1 MAHWPAGY
9 DRLILD
15 ETDSTNEEARRR
27 APAPRP
33 LWIAARKQTA
43 GRGRQGRAWSAPRG
57 NLSAT
62 LLIGRDE
69 APGELA
75 KLSFH
80 AALAVADLF
89 AHFAPRAEIALK
101 WPNDA
106 LVNGRKAAGI
116 LLENFGPGPDFGDGH
131 AANLAIGVGV
141 NLAHHPDPGTS
152 RWPPTSLAAE
162 TGTAPGF
169 EEALEVLADR
179 LDYWLGA
186 RSGGDD
192 FATIR
197 TAWLARASHLGRRI
211 EVLLPNETLTGIF
224 EDVDAEGALV
234 LRTPAGPRRIAAA
247 DIHFPE

>member
-15 ETDSTNEEARRR
+15 QTDSTNEEARRR
-27 APAPRP
+27 APAATP

-43 GRGRQGRAWSAPRG
+43 GRGRMGRDWASPRG

-75 KLSFH
+75 TLSFH
-80 AALAVADLF
+80 ASLAVADLLT
-89 AHFAPRAEIALK
+89 HFASGAEIALK

-106 LVNGRKAAGI
+106 LLNGGKAAGI
-116 LLENFGPGPDFGDGH
+116 LLENFGPGGGH
-131 AANLAIGVGV
+131 KANLAVGIGI
-141 NLAHHPDPGTS
+141 NLAHHPDPAEN

-162 TGTAPGF
+162 TGRTPGI
-169 EEALEVLADR
+169 EEALLVLADR
-179 LDYWLGA
+179 LDHWLGI
-186 RSGGDD
+186 GD

-197 TAWLARASHLGRRI
+197 AAWLARAIHLGQRI
-211 EVLLPNETLTGIF
+211 EARMPDRTLTGIF

-234 LRTPAGPRRIAAA
+234 LRTSAGLQRIAAA
-247 DIHFPE
+247 DIHLPE

>member
-15 ETDSTNEEARRR
+15 QTDSTNEEARRR
-27 APAPRP
+27 APAATP

-43 GRGRQGRAWSAPRG
+43 GRGRMGRDWASPRG

-80 AALAVADLF
+80 ASLAVADLLT
-89 AHFAPRAEIALK
+89 HFAPGAEIALK

-106 LVNGRKAAGI
+106 LLNGGKAAGI
-116 LLENFGPGPDFGDGH
+116 LLENFGPGGGH
-131 AANLAIGVGV
+131 KANLAVGIGI
-141 NLAHHPDPGTS
+141 NLTNHPDPAES
-152 RWPPTSLAAE
+152 RWPPTSLVVE
-162 TGTAPGF
+162 TGRAPGI
-169 EEALEVLADR
+169 EEALLVLADR
-179 LDYWLGA
+179 LDHWLGI
-186 RSGGDD
+186 GD

-197 TAWLARASHLGRRI
+197 AAWLARAIHLGQRI
-211 EVLLPNETLTGIF
+211 EARMPDRTLTGIF

-234 LRTPAGPRRIAAA
+234 LRTSAGLQRIAAA
-247 DIHFPE
+247 DIHLPE

>member
-27 APAPRP
+27 APAATP
-33 LWIAARKQTA
+33 LWILARKQTA
-43 GRGRQGRAWSAPRG
+43 GRGRLGRDWSSPRG

-80 AALAVADLF
+80 ASLAVADLLT
-89 AHFAPRAEIALK
+89 HFAPGAEIATK

-106 LVNGRKAAGI
+106 LLNGSKAAGI
-116 LLENFGPGPDFGDGH
+116 LLENFGPGPGSSPVH
-131 AANLAIGVGV
+131 KANLAIGVGI
-141 NLAHHPDPGTS
+141 NLTHHPEPATS
-152 RWPPTSLAAE
+152 RWPPTSLVAE
-162 TGTAPGF
+162 TGRAPGI
-169 EEALEVLADR
+169 EEALLVLADR
-179 LDYWLGA
+179 LDHWLGI
-186 RSGGDD
+186 GD

-197 TAWLARASHLGRRI
+197 AAWLARASHLGQRI
-211 EVLLPNETLTGIF
+211 EARLPNQTLTGIF

-234 LRTPAGPRRIAAA
+234 LRTPNGTRRIAAA

>member
-9 DRLILD
+9 HRLILD
-15 ETDSTNEEARRR
+15 ETDSTNQEARRH
-27 APAPRP
+27 APAPGP
-33 LWIAARKQTA
+33 LWIAARRQTA

-80 AALAVADLF
+80 ASLAVADLF
-89 AHFAPRAEIALK
+89 AHFAPGAEIATK

-106 LVNGRKAAGI
+106 LLNGSKAAGI
-116 LLENFGPGPDFGDGH
+116 LLENFGPGGGRK
-131 AANLAIGVGV
+131 ANLAIGIGI
-141 NLAHHPDPGTS
+141 NLAHHPDPAEC

-169 EEALEVLADR
+169 EEALDVLADR
-179 LDYWLGA
+179 LDRWLGV
-186 RSGGDD
+186 GD
-192 FATIR
+192 FAAVR
-197 TAWLARASHLGRRI
+197 AAWLARASHLGQRI
-211 EVLLPNETLTGIF
+211 EARLPNQTLSGIF

-234 LRTPAGPRRIAAA
+234 LRTPNGTRRIAAA